1 MSTATVILKRNRL
14 RPGLARHPWVYPDAI
29 LRVEGDYENGDRVL
43 VRGPGGEYVGEGF
56 INDRSRL
63 KVRIVTFA
71 KDEELND
78 DLLRKRAR
86 EAIELRENVLQLGNQ
101 GNAYRIVHSE
111 ADGLPGLIIDRYADQ
126 LVIQCT
132 ALALSTR
139 LDPILDELE
148 AAYEPKGIF
157 ERGQAKGLRARE
169 GLGDG
174 RGVLRGSEPDDRT
187 EILEGGLRY
196 RVDLRGGQKTGF
208 FLDQRDNR
216 RRTAELSRDRHVL
229 DACTF
234 TGSFALSALVT
245 GKARSVRAFD
255 ASRLAIE
262 QACEHATLNGVE
274 GFEPYR
280 ADAFNELKRLGEAE
294 ERFGIVILD
303 PPKFAH
309 GRADV
314 SRALAGL
321 LELNTR
327 AMRLLDHGGIL
338 VTCSCSHHV
347 GEGPFEEVLREAARR
362 ARRDVSILERRGAG
376 PDHPSGLHCPEGRY
390 LSCWFLRAS

>member
-71 KDEELND
+71 KDEALND

-157 ERGQAKGLRARE
+157 ERGQATLIT
-169 GLGDG
+169 GD
-174 RGVLRGSEPDDRT
+174 
-187 EILEGGLRY
+187 
-196 RVDLRGGQKTGF
+196 
-208 FLDQRDNR
+208 
-216 RRTAELSRDRHVL
+216 A
-229 DACTF
+229 
-234 TGSFALSALVT
+234 
-245 GKARSVRAFD
+245 SVR
-255 ASRLAIE
+255 
-262 QACEHATLNGVE
+262 
-274 GFEPYR
+274 P
-280 ADAFNELKRLGEAE
+280 
-294 ERFGIVILD
+294 
-303 PPKFAH
+303 
-309 GRADV
+309 
-314 SRALAGL
+314 
-321 LELNTR
+321 
-327 AMRLLDHGGIL
+327 
-338 VTCSCSHHV
+338 
-347 GEGPFEEVLREAARR
+347 
-362 ARRDVSILERRGAG
+362 
-376 PDHPSGLHCPEGRY
+376 
-390 LSCWFLRAS
+390 